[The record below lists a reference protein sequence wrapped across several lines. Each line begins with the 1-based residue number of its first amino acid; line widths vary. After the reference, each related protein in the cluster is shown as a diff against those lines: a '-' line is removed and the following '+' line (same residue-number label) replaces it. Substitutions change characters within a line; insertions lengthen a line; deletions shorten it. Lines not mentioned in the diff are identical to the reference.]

1 MFGKNC
7 IKHPKITKY
16 HQDLDMLGNML
27 LTINAKI
34 FSKRNVAKIEVTWK
48 QGDSQELACYQQLG
62 LLIFHILPPETC
74 SINIS
79 KKVQKICKIVVYFE
93 VTSSKNIFL

>member
-27 LTINAKI
+27 LTINEKI

-48 QGDSQELACYQQLG
+48 QGDSQELAY
-62 LLIFHILPPETC
+62 FHA
-74 SINIS
+74 INS
-79 KKVQKICKIVVYFE
+79 
-93 VTSSKNIFL
+93 